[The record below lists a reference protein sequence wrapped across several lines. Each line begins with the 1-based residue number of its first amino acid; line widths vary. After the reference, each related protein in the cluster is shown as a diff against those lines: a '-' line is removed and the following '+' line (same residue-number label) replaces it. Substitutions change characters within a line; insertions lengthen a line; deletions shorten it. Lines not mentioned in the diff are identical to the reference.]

1 VSGSP
6 GSVQVLKESFKIY
19 CAINDGIINLVD
31 KFFEMPR
38 HEALMALDIYR
49 RAGQQAGSLSDFY
62 ESCRSLELARN
73 FQFPTLRE
81 PPQTFLSTMD
91 EYVKEAPRIVPVTE
105 PLVSPWVLIN
115 HLDFCMSPV
124 QFILTSRNLDDG
136 VSYHTFCVHGML
148 K

>member
-1 VSGSP
+1 LPPHSP
-6 GSVQVLKESFKIY
+6 YKFLLCTTRYIFVLKF
-19 CAINDGIINLVD
+19 DL
-31 KFFEMPR
+31 F
-38 HEALMALDIYR
+38 H
-49 RAGQQAGSLSDFY
+49 
-62 ESCRSLELARN
+62 
-73 FQFPTLRE
+73 FQ